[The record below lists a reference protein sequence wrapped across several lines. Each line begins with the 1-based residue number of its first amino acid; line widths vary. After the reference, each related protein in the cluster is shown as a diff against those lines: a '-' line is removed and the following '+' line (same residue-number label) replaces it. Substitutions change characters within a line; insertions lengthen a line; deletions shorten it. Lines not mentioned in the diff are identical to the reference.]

1 MGEDGMKE
9 PPLAGRPEDL
19 NRDFEI
25 MRENSRKRAPKCLE
39 ELFSFLAFFG
49 SFGTPAVRLRPKDA
63 GRCRL

>member
-1 MGEDGMKE
+1 MGEGGMKE

-25 MRENSRKRAPKCLE
+25 MRKNSRERTPKSLE
-39 ELFSFLAFFG
+39 ELFSFLAFAG
-49 SFGTPAVRLRPKDA
+49 SFGTPAARLRPKDA